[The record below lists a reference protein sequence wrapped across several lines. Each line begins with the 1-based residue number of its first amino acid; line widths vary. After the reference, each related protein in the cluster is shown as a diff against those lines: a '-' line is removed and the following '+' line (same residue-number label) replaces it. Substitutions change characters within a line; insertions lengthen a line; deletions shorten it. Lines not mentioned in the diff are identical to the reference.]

1 MLVGQ
6 ISLIGDIV
14 LVKFFLDV
22 HLVELHNSFLKLLVV
37 REIVFDSVINIIL
50 ELLFLVDLCL
60 NLVLD
65 LLLLHLKTLKL
76 VFQILDNK

>member
-14 LVKFFLDV
+14 LVEFFLDV
-22 HLVELHNSFLKLLVV
+22 HLVELHNSFLKLLIV

-50 ELLFLVDLCL
+50 ELLFLVNLCL
-60 NLVLD
+60 DLVLD

-76 VFQILDNK
+76 IFQILYN

>member
-22 HLVELHNSFLKLLVV
+22 HLVEFHNSFLKLLVV

-50 ELLFLVDLCL
+50 ELLFLVNLCL
-60 NLVLD
+60 DLVLD

-76 VFQILDNK
+76 VFKILDN

>member
-1 MLVGQ
+1 MLVSQ

-14 LVKFFLDV
+14 LVEFFLDV

-37 REIVFDSVINIIL
+37 CEVVFDSIINIIL
-50 ELLFLVDLCL
+50 ELLFLVNLCL
-60 NLVLD
+60 DLVLD

-76 VFQILDNK
+76 VFQILDN

>member
-14 LVKFFLDV
+14 LVEFFLDV

-60 NLVLD
+60 DLVLD

-76 VFQILDNK
+76 VFQILDN

>member
-6 ISLIGDIV
+6 ISFIGDIV
-14 LVKFFLDV
+14 LVEFFLDV
-22 HLVELHNSFLKLLVV
+22 HLVELHNSFLKLLIV

-50 ELLFLVDLCL
+50 ELLFLVNLCL
-60 NLVLD
+60 DLVLD

-76 VFQILDNK
+76 IFQILYN

>member
-14 LVKFFLDV
+14 LVEFFLDV

-65 LLLLHLKTLKL
+65 LLLLHL
-76 VFQILDNK
+76 

>member
-50 ELLFLVDLCL
+50 ELLFLVNLCL
-60 NLVLD
+60 DLVLD

-76 VFQILDNK
+76 VFKILDN

>member
-1 MLVGQ
+1 MGQ

-14 LVKFFLDV
+14 LVEFFLDV
-22 HLVELHNSFLKLLVV
+22 HLVELHNSFLKLLIV

-50 ELLFLVDLCL
+50 ELLFLVNLCL
-60 NLVLD
+60 DLVLD

-76 VFQILDNK
+76 IFQILYN

>member
-6 ISLIGDIV
+6 ISLIGNIV
-14 LVKFFLDV
+14 LVEFFLDV
-22 HLVELHNSFLKLLVV
+22 HLVEFHNSFLKLLVV

-60 NLVLD
+60 DLVLD
-65 LLLLHLKTLKL
+65 LLLLHL
-76 VFQILDNK
+76 

>member
-14 LVKFFLDV
+14 LVEFFLDV

-50 ELLFLVDLCL
+50 ELLFLVNLCL
-60 NLVLD
+60 DLVLD

-76 VFQILDNK
+76 VFKILDN

>member
-14 LVKFFLDV
+14 LVEFFLDV
-22 HLVELHNSFLKLLVV
+22 HLVELHNSFLKLLIV

-50 ELLFLVDLCL
+50 ELLFLVNLCL
-60 NLVLD
+60 DLVLD

-76 VFQILDNK
+76 IFQILDN

>member
-22 HLVELHNSFLKLLVV
+22 HLVELHNSFLKLLIV

-50 ELLFLVDLCL
+50 ELLFLVNLCL
-60 NLVLD
+60 DLVLD

-76 VFQILDNK
+76 VFQILDN

>member
-1 MLVGQ
+1 MLVSQ

-14 LVKFFLDV
+14 LVEFFLDV
-22 HLVELHNSFLKLLVV
+22 HLVELHNSFLKLLIV

-50 ELLFLVDLCL
+50 ELLFLVNLCL
-60 NLVLD
+60 DLVLD

-76 VFQILDNK
+76 VFQILDN

>member
-14 LVKFFLDV
+14 LVEFFLDV
-22 HLVELHNSFLKLLVV
+22 HLVELHNSFLKLLIV

-50 ELLFLVDLCL
+50 ELLFLVNLCL
-60 NLVLD
+60 DLVLD

-76 VFQILDNK
+76 VFQILDN

>member
-14 LVKFFLDV
+14 LVEFFLDV

-60 NLVLD
+60 DLVLD

-76 VFQILDNK
+76 VFQILNN

>member
-14 LVKFFLDV
+14 LVEFFLDV
-22 HLVELHNSFLKLLVV
+22 HLVELHNSFLKLLIVS
-37 REIVFDSVINIIL
+37 EIVFHGVINIVL

-60 NLVLD
+60 DLVLN
-65 LLLLHLKTLKL
+65 LLLLHL
-76 VFQILDNK
+76 

>member
-14 LVKFFLDV
+14 LVEFFLNI

-60 NLVLD
+60 DLVLD

-76 VFQILDNK
+76 VFQILDN

>member
-6 ISLIGDIV
+6 ISLVGNIV

-22 HLVELHNSFLKLLVV
+22 HLVELHNSFLKLLIVS
-37 REIVFDSVINIIL
+37 EIVFDSVINIIL

-60 NLVLD
+60 NLVLN
-65 LLLLHLKTLKL
+65 LLLLHLQTFKL
-76 VFQILDNK
+76 VFQILDDQ

>member
-14 LVKFFLDV
+14 LVEFFLDV

-50 ELLFLVDLCL
+50 ELLFLVNLCL
-60 NLVLD
+60 DLVLD

-76 VFQILDNK
+76 VFQILDN

>member
-14 LVKFFLDV
+14 LVEFFLDV

-50 ELLFLVDLCL
+50 ELLFLVNLCL
-60 NLVLD
+60 DLVLD

-76 VFQILDNK
+76 IFQILYN

>member
-6 ISLIGDIV
+6 ISLIGNIV
-14 LVKFFLDV
+14 LVEFFHDV

-60 NLVLD
+60 DLVLD
-65 LLLLHLKTLKL
+65 LLLLHL
-76 VFQILDNK
+76 

>member
-1 MLVGQ
+1 VLVGQ

-14 LVKFFLDV
+14 LVEFFLDV

-50 ELLFLVDLCL
+50 ELLFLIDLCL
-60 NLVLD
+60 DLVLD
-65 LLLLHLKTLKL
+65 LLLFHLQTLEL
-76 VFQILDNK
+76 VFQILDN